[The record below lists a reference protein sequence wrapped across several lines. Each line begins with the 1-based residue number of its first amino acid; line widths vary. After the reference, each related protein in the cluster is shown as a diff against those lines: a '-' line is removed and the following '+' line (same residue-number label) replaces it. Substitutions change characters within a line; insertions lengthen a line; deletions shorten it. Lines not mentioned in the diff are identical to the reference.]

1 MPYGIVTVRRSLI
14 RQNMKQHRPK
24 LKLILVLMAMAGAWC
39 LARGAAAQELP
50 TVNAAEELLPGD
62 DEVYY
67 EMSEVVEFPSEESPL
82 WCEILEATPTVLSWP
97 DEPLGNFFA
106 HLLGTEHDHPETEL
120 SDIAIGLQPI
130 PPRPPLL
137 VEWNE
142 LFLGTGFLAQG
153 IETHTG
159 AIWRPAFWVFGE
171 ARTGFQYFDR
181 GTPTTEWANRL
192 DLFGQINLSG
202 TERILVGVR
211 PLDEESSGLR
221 RFSGY
226 DFKTGDSIDGLNTN
240 VQTLFFEGDFGE
252 IFPNLDPY
260 DTRMLDYGFSV
271 GRMPLLAQQGLLI
284 NEDMID
290 AVTVTRNTLYG
301 HGNLNLRM
309 TGVYAWRGLN
319 RNSPTGRTNEFDTGS
334 RMVALLTESDFAK
347 RTVNI
352 DATYVE
358 GSDGFGN
365 LFAFGISAIRRHHG
379 YHNTYNTSLHL
390 LASIPEGQTTDFA
403 DQGELL
409 FAQTSWTPH
418 HTEDL
423 IYLNGFWA
431 IDQFTSTA
439 RGPTMGGPLG
449 QTGILFAG
457 IELGRYTAPIAVRT
471 DNLAGASLG
480 YQMFFDH
487 TRQQLIWEIGGVKE
501 TKGVSRGAIGTALR
515 YQKAIGQHSIVVVD
529 GFVSKLEGQR
539 VAQGLRTEW
548 RVKF

>member
-1 MPYGIVTVRRSLI
+1 MT
-14 RQNMKQHRPK
+14 QHQTK
-24 LKLILVLMAMAGAWC
+24 LTLTLLLMAIAGASC
-39 LARGAAAQELP
+39 LARGAVGQEQP
-50 TVNAAEELLPGD
+50 TFDAPEELLPS
-62 DEVYY
+62 EALS
-67 EMSEVVEFPSEESPL
+67 EAALNEAWEVVDFPFEESPL
-82 WCEILEATPTVLSWP
+82 WCDILEATPTVLSWP
-97 DEPLGNFFA
+97 DEPLGKFFA
-106 HLLGTEHDHPETEL
+106 HLLGTEHDHLETEL
-120 SDIAIGLQPI
+120 TDFRIDLQPI
-130 PPRPPLL
+130 PARPPLL

-142 LFLGTGFLAQG
+142 LFLGTGFLEQG
-153 IETHTG
+153 IETYTG
-159 AIWRPAFWVFGE
+159 AVWRPAFWVFGE
-171 ARTGFQYFDR
+171 CRTGLQYFDR

-211 PLDEESSGLR
+211 PLDEERSGLR

-226 DFKTGDSIDGLNTN
+226 DFKNGNSIDGLNTH

-252 IFPNLDPY
+252 LFPNLDPY

-290 AVTVTRNTLYG
+290 AATVTRNTLYG

-309 TGVYAWRGLN
+309 TGVYAWRGIN
-319 RNSPTGRTNEFDTGS
+319 RNSPTGRANEFDTAS

-365 LFAFGISAIRRHHG
+365 LCAFGASSIRRHHG
-379 YHNTYNTSLHL
+379 YHNSYNTSLHVL
-390 LASIPEGQTTDFA
+390 VSIPEGKTTEFA

-409 FAQTSWTPH
+409 FAQVSWTPH

-431 IDQFTSTA
+431 IDQFTSPA

-449 QTGILFAG
+449 QTGILFGG
-457 IELGRYTAPIAVRT
+457 IGLGRYTAPIAVRT

-480 YQMFFDH
+480 YQIFFDH
-487 TRQQLIWEIGGVKE
+487 TRQQLIWEIGGAKE

-515 YQKAIGQHSIVVVD
+515 YQKAIGQHSIVVLD
-529 GFVSKLEGQR
+529 GFVSKPEGQR
-539 VAQGLRTEW
+539 VTQGLRTEW